1 MLSKELIIRGNKTID
16 MIEYFEGIAF
26 KEYNEKISFMKND
39 HHETFTLF
47 KYSIKTKDWL
57 VDLSEDKE
65 IYIGSMTF
73 PEVVVRITANED
85 RIESLIYDFRIQF
98 LSAGG

>member
-47 KYSIKTKDWL
+47 KYSIKTEDWL
-57 VDLSEDKE
+57 VDLSQDKE
-65 IYIGSMTF
+65 IYKMHIILKKINLMLKKF
-73 PEVVVRITANED
+73 M
-85 RIESLIYDFRIQF
+85 
-98 LSAGG
+98 